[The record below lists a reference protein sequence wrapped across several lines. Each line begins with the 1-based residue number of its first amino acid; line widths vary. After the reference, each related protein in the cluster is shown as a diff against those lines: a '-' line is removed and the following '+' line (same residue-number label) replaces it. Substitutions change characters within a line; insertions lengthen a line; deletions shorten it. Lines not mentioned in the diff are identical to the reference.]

1 MKQLAALCLCA
12 VAVPF
17 AIAQQDS
24 KSPVPHEFQSGEF
37 PTLELAAALAVDAEI
52 PELESESAKD
62 DGLGDELASLTGCT
76 GNVVVRC
83 PATVNSTGFAATLQ
97 ATGTPSISQSGFTLS
112 VGSAPADRP
121 VQFLYS
127 ASPVQLPFGDGW
139 LCVSP
144 YSGVRRLSS
153 VLLTDANG
161 SVSLAPD
168 FGGSPI
174 TALSTWHLQA
184 WFRDTGVVGGS
195 GINTTNALRV
205 TFCP

>member
-24 KSPVPHEFQSGEF
+24 KSPAQLDTQSEHQ
-37 PTLELAAALAVDAEI
+37 LESKLVELSAIAVSAQAADSAEI
-52 PELESESAKD
+52 DNGSVKD
-62 DGLGDELASLTGCT
+62 EGLAGGFASLTGCT

-97 ATGTPSISQSGFTLS
+97 ATGTPSVSQPGFALS
-112 VGSAPADRP
+112 VASAPADRP

-127 ASPVQLPFGDGW
+127 SSAVQLPFGDGW

-153 VLLTDANG
+153 VLLTDSNG
-161 SVSLAPD
+161 SLSLSPS
-168 FGGSPI
+168 FGGTP
-174 TALSTWHLQA
+174 
-184 WFRDTGVVGGS
+184 
-195 GINTTNALRV
+195 
-205 TFCP
+205 